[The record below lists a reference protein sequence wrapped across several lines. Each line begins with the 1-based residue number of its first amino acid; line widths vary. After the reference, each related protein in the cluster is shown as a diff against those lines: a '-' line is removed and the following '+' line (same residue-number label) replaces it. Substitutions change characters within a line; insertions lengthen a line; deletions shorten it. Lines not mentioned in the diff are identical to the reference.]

1 MLVSPVGDSDILY
14 FKNMWSWTGEGEGDF
29 YVNKDLLVYSMSIDS
44 GYNFIEETGE
54 LRYQGDDGVYSYKD
68 GKTVFLGED
77 ANIWPDDEDPY
88 TESAFFEEDGNVYL
102 LDDNGNKILIDTGIS
117 LLL

>member
-1 MLVSPVGDSDILY
+1 
-14 FKNMWSWTGEGEGDF
+14 
-29 YVNKDLLVYSMSIDS
+29 MSQK
-44 GYNFIEETGE
+44 YNYHYNEETVE

-77 ANIWPDDEDPY
+77 ANVWPDDDEEPY